1 MKRPVVTIE
10 EPNGHIRY
18 ASLPYYLHEDA
29 DIKDMREMIQLV
41 NYMAR
46 VEAGAG
52 TILDIEWKVV

>member
-10 EPNGHIRY
+10 EPDGHIRQV
-18 ASLPYYLHEDA
+18 ALPYYLHEDA
-29 DIKDMREMIQLV
+29 DIQDAIVMVQFVRNL
-41 NYMAR
+41 AR